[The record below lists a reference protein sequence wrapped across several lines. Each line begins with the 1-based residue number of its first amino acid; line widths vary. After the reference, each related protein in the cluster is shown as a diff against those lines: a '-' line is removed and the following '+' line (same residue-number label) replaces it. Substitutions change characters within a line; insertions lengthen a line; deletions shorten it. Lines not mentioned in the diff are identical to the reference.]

1 MDLAAFRDS
10 PVGVLVGIEGFDAA
24 RDQPFRHMAF
34 VPSPLP
40 REVPLS
46 QRSYKAVTE
55 AERAIG
61 RLDEAAARLPNPT
74 LLVRPALR
82 KEAVSTSALEGTY
95 ATLSEVL
102 EGEFTEERDVRAEV
116 REVQNYV
123 AAAERG
129 LYLIQQRPISLNL
142 IAELQRII
150 VRRTR
155 GDGYD
160 AGRLRDRQ
168 VYIGEN
174 RSGIEQA
181 RFVPPPPG
189 DLLVEGVSAW
199 EKWLNADDDVP
210 LLVKTAL
217 GHYQF
222 ETLHPFSD
230 GNGRL
235 GRLIITLHLVDAKAL
250 RYPIL
255 NLSPWLEPR
264 RDQYIGHLE
273 AVSRTGAFDPW
284 VQFFCEGVVTQA
296 ADGVRRIDDLLAFRA
311 DTIQMLRANG
321 ARGVVLDIA
330 EDLIG
335 YPYITSSEA
344 ARLHGVTYP
353 PANNAI
359 QRLVSLGV
367 LREITGSSYGRIY
380 LCERV
385 LRIVDRG

>member
-1 MDLAAFRDS
+1 MDLAAFRAS
-10 PVGVLVGIEGFDAA
+10 PVGTLVPISGHDPAQDRVF
-24 RDQPFRHMAF
+24 QHMAF

-40 REVPLS
+40 ADVPLT
-46 QRSYKAVTE
+46 QRTYKAVTD
-55 AERAIG
+55 ADRAVG
-61 RLDEAAARLPNPT
+61 RLDEAAARLPNPS

-82 KEAVSTSALEGTY
+82 REAVSTSALEGTY
-95 ATLSEVL
+95 AALSEVL
-102 EGEFTEERDVRAEV
+102 EGEYAEERDLRAEV

-123 AAAERG
+123 VAAERG
-129 LYLIQQRPISLNL
+129 LQLIQQRPISLNL
-142 IAELQRII
+142 IAELQRLI

-160 AGRLRDRQ
+160 AGRLRERQ

-174 RSGIEQA
+174 RSGIERA

-189 DLLVEGVSAW
+189 DDLIRGVSAW
-199 EKWLNADDDVP
+199 EKWINADDDVP
-210 LLVKTAL
+210 LLVKAAL

-235 GRLIITLHLVDAKAL
+235 GRLIVTLHLVYTGAL

-264 RDQYIGHLE
+264 RDEYIGHLE
-273 AVSRTGAFDPW
+273 AVSRTGDYDPW
-284 VQFFCEGVVTQA
+284 VQFFCEAVRAQA
-296 ADGVRRIDDLLAFRA
+296 EDGVRRIDDLQAVRA
-311 DTIQMLRANG
+311 EFLQMLRADG

-335 YPYITSSEA
+335 YPVITPSRA
-344 ARLHGVTYP
+344 ASLHGVTYP

-359 QRLVSLGV
+359 QRLERLGI
-367 LREITGSSYGRIY
+367 LREITGANYGRTYVCDRVMRII
-380 LCERV
+380 ER
-385 LRIVDRG
+385 G

>member
-1 MDLAAFRDS
+1 MDLGAFRGS
-10 PVGVLVGIEGFDAA
+10 PVGELVPISGHDPA
-24 RDQPFRHMAF
+24 RDRSYQHMAF
-34 VPSPLP
+34 VPHPLP
-40 REVPLS
+40 ASLPLRE
-46 QRSYKAVTE
+46 RTYKAVTE
-55 AERAIG
+55 ADRAVG
-61 RLDEAAARLPNPT
+61 RLDEAAARLPNPA

-82 KEAVSTSALEGTY
+82 REAVSTSALEGTY
-95 ATLSEVL
+95 AALSEVL
-102 EGEFTEERDVRAEV
+102 EGDFAEERDLSAEV

-123 AAAERG
+123 TAAERG
-129 LYLIQQRPISLNL
+129 LRLIQDRPISLNL
-142 IAELQRII
+142 IAELQRLI

-168 VYIGEN
+168 VYIGEV
-174 RSGIEQA
+174 RSGIEEA

-189 DLLVEGVSAW
+189 DVLVRGVSDW
-199 EKWLNADDDVP
+199 EKWINAEDDVP
-210 LLVKTAL
+210 LLVKAAL

-235 GRLIITLHLVDAKAL
+235 GRLVVTLYLVYSGAL

-264 RDQYIGHLE
+264 RDDYIGHLE
-273 AVSRTGAFDPW
+273 AVSRTGDFDAW
-284 VQFFCEGVVTQA
+284 VQFFCGAVTAQA
-296 ADGVRRIDDLLAFRA
+296 QDGVSRIDDLLGVRAFFLDVLKGA
-311 DTIQMLRANG
+311 G

-335 YPYITSSEA
+335 YPYITPSRA
-344 ARLHGVTYP
+344 AQLHGVTYP

-359 QRLVSLGV
+359 QRLAGLGI
-367 LREITGSSYGRIY
+367 LREITGANYGRMYVCDAVMRII
-380 LCERV
+380 ERS
-385 LRIVDRG
+385 

>member
-1 MDLAAFRDS
+1 MDLVAFGDS
-10 PVGVLVGIEGFDAA
+10 PVGTLVPIDGYD
-24 RDQPFRHMAF
+24 RVHDRSFRHMAF
-34 VPSPLP
+34 VPNPLP
-40 REVPLS
+40 AEVPLS
-46 QRSYKAVTE
+46 QGTYKVVAE
-55 AERAIG
+55 AERGVG

-82 KEAVSTSALEGTY
+82 QEAVSTSALEGTF
-95 ATLSEVL
+95 AALSEVL
-102 EGEFTEERDVRAEV
+102 EGEFAEEHDVRAEV

-123 AAAERG
+123 VAAERG
-129 LYLIQQRPISLNL
+129 LELIQQRPISLNL

-160 AGRLRDRQ
+160 AGRLRERQ

-189 DLLVEGVSAW
+189 DPLVAGVSAW

-210 LLVKTAL
+210 LLVKAAL

-235 GRLIITLHLVDAKAL
+235 GRLIVTLQMVYAGAL

-264 RDQYIGHLE
+264 RDEYIGHLA
-273 AVSRTGAFDPW
+273 AVSQTGDYDGW
-284 VQFFCEGVVTQA
+284 VRFFCDGVIVQA
-296 ADGVRRIDDLLAFRA
+296 GDGVRRIDELLAFRA
-311 DTIQMLRANG
+311 DILQTLRADG
-321 ARGVVLDIA
+321 ARGVALDIA

-335 YPYITSSEA
+335 YPYITASEA

-359 QRLVSLGV
+359 QRLVALGI
-367 LREITGSSYGRIY
+367 LREVTGRTYGRLY
-380 LCERV
+380 VCERV
-385 LRIVDRG
+385 LRIIERG